1 MARTVGPIRLSWNAN
16 SEGDLAGYKLYFGRT
31 TGTYNSAG
39 SPIDVGNV
47 TSYPMT
53 ISDTGDWFF
62 AVTAYDEE
70 DNESEFSSEATDNFV
85 RRRLK
90 MALRR

>member
-16 SEGDLAGYKLYFGRT
+16 SEGDLAGYKLYVGRAT
-31 TGTYNSAG
+31 ETYTATG

-70 DNESEFSSEATDNFV
+70 DNESEFSAEVEEEFV